1 LIGNDAFNILK
12 YKVLQTIVP
21 LLVKTGSYT
30 VIEAKDLVLKK
41 LKLQQLNH
49 KNDDC
54 TNQIPRK
61 L

>member
-1 LIGNDAFNILK
+1 VLATIL
-12 YKVLQTIVP
+12 P

-41 LKLQQLNH
+41 LKLQTLNH

-54 TNQIPRK
+54 SNQIS
-61 L
+61 